1 MFLHDLNREKEYHK
15 LDPDSNSE
23 NESHILY
30 LDSNSEEEF
39 YKLDPYS
46 NFEKESVILFP
57 DLISEEESHKLDPY
71 SNREK
76 ESYILFPDSNS
87 EKESHKLDEESLIQ
101 KLLEEKNYLISL
113 KHKHLKE
120 KIIEKI
126 EKMNLQ
132 KIGIE
137 KLGENSNNDIIKKI
151 YKLYEEKINHVNDI
165 INILNDLS
173 NQIYNPLEK
182 LRKNKI
188 GKEYGGSFLE
198 SIGLNRSLYY
208 FYLNLLNFTDY
219 FIFYKD
225 LILYIKKKF
234 SDGLD
239 IFHKDSFKEINN
251 EKIIIRLLY
260 PLIKITDINSNF
272 DLNYRYIREINVKY
286 YKNILND
293 ARKVISFGFIKEK
306 DIKAITFNIKIFN
319 EINLSV
325 FNKLYDKI
333 NFFIIKLLEDLKNM
347 INKEMI

>member
-1 MFLHDLNREKEYHK
+1 MLG
-15 LDPDSNSE
+15 
-23 NESHILY
+23 
-30 LDSNSEEEF
+30 
-39 YKLDPYS
+39 
-46 NFEKESVILFP
+46 
-57 DLISEEESHKLDPY
+57 
-71 SNREK
+71 
-76 ESYILFPDSNS
+76 
-87 EKESHKLDEESLIQ
+87 
-101 KLLEEKNYLISL
+101 EKNYLISL

-126 EKMNLQ
+126 EKMNLP

-286 YKNILND
+286 YKHILND
-293 ARKVISFGFIKEK
+293 ARKAISFGFINEK
-306 DIKAITFNIKIFN
+306 DIKTMTSNIKIFN

-333 NFFIIKLLEDLKNM
+333 NFFIIKLLEDLM
-347 INKEMI
+347 NKKI